1 MNELFWIN
9 MARISR
15 LPDDSE
21 KEKRILNL
29 IDIFGCQPGFERLV
43 ADCMKG
49 LTKNELI
56 TFNGRNYNGNHQ
68 IS

>member
-29 IDIFGCQPGFERLV
+29 IDIFGCQPGFERLM
-43 ADCMKG
+43 ADCTRG
-49 LTKNELI
+49 LKT
-56 TFNGRNYNGNHQ
+56 HV
-68 IS
+68 S